1 MNYKKSSKISEELQD
16 RIISVAYGSASFLE
30 KRRINKLASESKA
43 IQELLEEYKS
53 TADAVH
59 SIPKE
64 EYQGELKI
72 QTIPESKKSIFDE
85 IYQILIG
92 KPLVSAAATI
102 LLIFAITFSFFNNS
116 ELSYEG
122 YSIAEVQK
130 ANLESKQ
137 ALMIVNKIF
146 SKTKNQLTNDILIQE
161 VSKPIKKGMNTVNK
175 LFKQEKRDEPS
186 EKKSKSI

>member
-1 MNYKKSSKISEELQD
+1 MNYKKSSKISEELLE
-16 RIISVAYGSASFLE
+16 RIIAFAYGSASFLE
-30 KRRINKLASESKA
+30 KRRINKLASKSKTVNK
-43 IQELLEEYKS
+43 LLEEYKS
-53 TADAVH
+53 TADVVH

-102 LLIFAITFSFFNNS
+102 LLIFAITFSLFNNS

-161 VSKPIKKGMNTVNK
+161 VSKPIEEGMNTVNK

>member
-1 MNYKKSSKISEELQD
+1 MNYKKSSKISEELLD

-30 KRRINKLASESKA
+30 KRRIYKLASQNNT
-43 IQELLEEYKS
+43 IQKLLEEYEN
-53 TADAVH
+53 TASAVH

-64 EYQGELKI
+64 EYMGELKI
-72 QTIPESKKSIFDE
+72 QAISDTKKSIFDE

-102 LLIFAITFSFFNNS
+102 LLIFAITFSLFNNR
-116 ELSYEG
+116 ELTYEG
-122 YSIAEVQK
+122 YSVAEIQK

-146 SKTKNQLTNDILIQE
+146 SKTKKHLTNDILINE
-161 VSKPIKKGMNTVNK
+161 VSKPIKEGMNTVNK
-175 LFKQEKRDEPS
+175 LFKQEKKNEPS
-186 EKKSKSI
+186 EKKS

>member
-30 KRRINKLASESKA
+30 KRRINKLASKSKA
-43 IQELLEEYKS
+43 IKELLEEYKS

-102 LLIFAITFSFFNNS
+102 LLIFAITFSLFNNS

-161 VSKPIKKGMNTVNK
+161 VSKPIKEGMNTVNK